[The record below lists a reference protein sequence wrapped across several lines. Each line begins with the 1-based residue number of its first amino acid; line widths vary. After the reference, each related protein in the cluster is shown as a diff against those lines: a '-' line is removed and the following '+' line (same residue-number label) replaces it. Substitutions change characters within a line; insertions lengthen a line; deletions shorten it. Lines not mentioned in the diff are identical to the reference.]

1 MKAFEPLNN
10 CSKYFKYLDFIN
22 CGETQ
27 NTTQISNT
35 PKDTKTIKAIQQ
47 IATSILDPTVEQF
60 GEIKLTYGFCSNE
73 LLKQI
78 KKHPKPG
85 IAPQLDQHSGYELN
99 SKNTLICKREGF
111 ACDFYA
117 LNTDSL
123 IVAQWVVNNLSFDR
137 LYFYGK
143 NNPIHISI
151 APKNNHAITLLERS
165 ATGRQIPKNIKKA
178 PFLLKE

>member
-10 CSKYFKYLDFIN
+10 CSKYFKYLDLIN

-27 NTTQISNT
+27 QSTQIINT
-35 PKDTKTIKAIQQ
+35 PKDTRTIKAIQG
-47 IATSILDPTVEQF
+47 IATSILDPIVEQF
-60 GEIKLTYGFCSNE
+60 GEIRLTYGFCSNN

-78 KKHPKPG
+78 KKRPKPG
-85 IAPQLDQHSGYELN
+85 IAPQLDQHAGYELN
-99 SKNTLICKREGF
+99 SKNTFICKREGF

-123 IVAQWVVNNLSFDR
+123 IVAKWIVNNLSFDR

-143 NNPIHISI
+143 NRPLHISI
-151 APKNNHAITLLERS
+151 APENSYAITLLEQLPTER
-165 ATGRQIPKNIKKA
+165 RIPKNINKDQ
-178 PFLLKE
+178 FLLKE